1 MDDSNNKEIYPAEKG
16 QYGSLY
22 QEHFFEQYKILVES
36 IEKNS
41 DRRQSANNYFIA
53 INGAFITILGLTF
66 QIGDAHVRLGARI
79 LLGIA
84 GIVASII
91 FWLLIRAYKQLAT
104 GKFKVLHKIEER
116 LPIALYR
123 YEWKI
128 LDGGK
133 KWSTYFPFSH
143 IEMKFPWFFAVG
155 YLVLLILT
163 ILKLY

>member
-1 MDDSNNKEIYPAEKG
+1 MEDGKDMDVYPAKED

-22 QEHFFEQYKILVES
+22 QEHFFDQYKILIES

-66 QIGDAHVRLGARI
+66 QIGDTYVRCGARI
-79 LLGIA
+79 LLGLA
-84 GIVASII
+84 GIIASII

-116 LPIALYR
+116 LPIALYK
-123 YEWKI
+123 YEWEI
-128 LDGGK
+128 LDKGK

-143 IEMKFPWFFAVG
+143 IEMKFPWFFATG
-155 YLVLLILT
+155 YLILLVLT
-163 ILKLY
+163 IFKLY